1 MTIRTRL
8 TIRFTLL
15 VGAILLAFS
24 GAIYSLY
31 AFYRSDEFYGRLQ
44 EQAFTTAKLLTGVNG
59 IDPAFLREMDRN
71 QLTSLFAEEVTIY
84 NQANRI
90 IYDSGNEPFPV
101 SKALLAQV
109 RKGQWLRLRNG
120 RVEVV
125 AIPYRQA
132 GTSLVVVVSA
142 MDLYGFTK
150 LDRLRNILGA
160 GWIVSVVV
168 TILAGRYFA
177 GRALQPVSHIVQ
189 QVNGISASNI
199 HARLQTG
206 KSQDE
211 LVQLSQ
217 TFNKMLSRLEEA
229 FTLQKSFVSHASHEL
244 RTPLAVITSQIEVT
258 RMQARTP
265 AAYQEV
271 LDSVLEEVRHM
282 NHLTDNLLA
291 LARVSADAAT
301 VPTRPLRVDELLWQA
316 EADLL
321 RKNSGYAIEIL
332 YAQLPDREEQLVVR
346 GNEPLLR
353 TAFLNLMENGCKY
366 SADHAVRVNLFLH
379 PAALEVRV
387 VDKGTG
393 IAPEDLPHV
402 FEPFYR
408 SEQNGNVAGYGI
420 GLPLTYRIVKLHGG
434 SICLDSLPG
443 QGTTVIVVLPLL
455 ESSLAGIQAVR

>member
-1 MTIRTRL
+1 
-8 TIRFTLL
+8 
-15 VGAILLAFS
+15 
-24 GAIYSLY
+24 
-31 AFYRSDEFYGRLQ
+31 
-44 EQAFTTAKLLTGVNG
+44 
-59 IDPAFLREMDRN
+59 
-71 QLTSLFAEEVTIY
+71 
-84 NQANRI
+84 
-90 IYDSGNEPFPV
+90 
-101 SKALLAQV
+101 
-109 RKGQWLRLRNG
+109 
-120 RVEVV
+120 
-125 AIPYRQA
+125 
-132 GTSLVVVVSA
+132 VVVVSA
-142 MDLYGFTK
+142 VDLYGFTK

-177 GRALQPVSHIVQ
+177 GQALQPVSHIVQ

-199 HARLQTG
+199 HARLRTG

-217 TFNKMLSRLEEA
+217 TFNKMLGRLEEA
-229 FTLQKSFVSHASHEL
+229 FTLQKSFVSHVSHEL

-265 AAYQEV
+265 AAYQEA

-316 EADLL
+316 KADLL
-321 RKNSGYAIEIL
+321 RKNSGYAIEML
-332 YAQLPDREEQLVVR
+332 YAQLPDAEEQLVVR

-379 PAALEVRV
+379 PAALEIRV
-387 VDKGTG
+387 VDGGTG
-393 IAPEDLPHV
+393 IAPQDLPHV

-408 SEQNGNVAGYGI
+408 SEQNGNVAGHGI

-434 SICLDSLPG
+434 SIRLDSLPG
-443 QGTTVIVVLPLL
+443 QGTTVVVVLPLL
-455 ESSLAGIQAVR
+455 A

>member
-8 TIRFTLL
+8 AIRFTLL

-24 GAIYSLY
+24 VTIYYLY
-31 AFYRSDEFYGRLQ
+31 AFYRSDEFYERLQ
-44 EQAFTTAKLLTGVNG
+44 KQAFTTAKLLTGVNG

-101 SKALLAQV
+101 SKALLERV
-109 RKGQWLRLRNG
+109 RQGQWLHLRDG

-125 AIPYRQA
+125 AVPYRQA
-132 GTSLVVVVSA
+132 DTSLVVVVSA
-142 MDLYGFTK
+142 IDIYGFTK

-160 GWIVSVVV
+160 GWFVSVVV
-168 TILAGRYFA
+168 TILAGRHFA
-177 GRALQPVSHIVQ
+177 GQALRPVSHIVQ

-199 HARLQTG
+199 HDRLHTG

-211 LVQLSQ
+211 LVQLSH

-229 FTLQKSFVSHASHEL
+229 FSLQKSFVSHVSHEL

-258 RMQARTP
+258 RMHDRTS
-265 AAYQEV
+265 ATYQEA

-282 NHLTDNLLA
+282 NQLTDNLLA

-301 VPTRPLRVDELLWQA
+301 VPTKPLRVDELLWQA
-316 EADLL
+316 KADLL
-321 RKNSGYAIEIL
+321 RKNNGYAIEVVF
-332 YAQLPDREEQLVVR
+332 AQLPDHEEQLVVR

-366 SADHAVRVNLFLH
+366 SADHAVQVNLFLH
-379 PAALEVRV
+379 AAALEIRV
-387 VDKGTG
+387 VDQDAG
-393 IAPEDLPHV
+393 ITPEDLPHV

-408 SEQNGNVAGYGI
+408 SEQNGNVAGHGI

-434 SICLDSLPG
+434 SLRLDSLPG
-443 QGTTVIVVLPLL
+443 QGTTVVVMLPLL
-455 ESSLAGIQAVR
+455 AFLAGS